1 LSKIRI
7 LHCLETIASG
17 GVEQTLLTL
26 IKGLDKNKFEHKII
40 CTWHGGGAIAQAF
53 FIEEVEVITVGS
65 FKSLFEFK
73 KLFKVVQIVRE
84 YRPHIIHGAV
94 FEGMTMATIGG
105 LLGKVPI
112 IILEETSDPQNRS
125 GKANWLL
132 RQYSKFADTV
142 QAISFDVGK
151 YLKTVTKMDPNVV
164 WVIPNGIPKP
174 TFFGDEVLCKT
185 RSSLHLSPED
195 VVIGFVGRLFDDHK
209 RVSDLIDAISL
220 LNLLNV
226 KLLIVGDGKDRKALE
241 GRVEK
246 LNLEKNV
253 IFIGY
258 QSKPDLYYQVMDV
271 FCIPSSREGFGLV
284 AVEAM
289 LHKLPVIATAVGG
302 LKEVVIDGETGYLVP
317 PGSPEDLAKKIIN
330 LIQYPELRVKFGAA
344 GYARANENYTAE
356 RYCQEIEKLYTTLL
370 GQKGVKL

>member
-1 LSKIRI
+1 MSKIRI